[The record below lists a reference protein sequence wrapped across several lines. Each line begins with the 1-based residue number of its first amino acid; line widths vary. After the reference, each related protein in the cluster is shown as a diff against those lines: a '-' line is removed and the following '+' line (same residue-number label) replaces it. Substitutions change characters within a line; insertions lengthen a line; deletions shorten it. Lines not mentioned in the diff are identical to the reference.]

1 MQILNSWGALKLSGN
16 YACASFEP
24 LRGCKFSDSLAQ
36 SLEIFSGYD
45 PDEKCAAYKL
55 HYCFFFYVVTKQTGS
70 LHLKLGSS
78 CCSSYLFR
86 TKMAAAI

>member
-1 MQILNSWGALKLSGN
+1 MLNSWDALKLRGN
-16 YACASFEP
+16 YVCAIFEP
-24 LRGCKFSDSLAQ
+24 LRGCKFRDSLAQ

-45 PDEKCAAYKL
+45 PDEKCVAYKL
-55 HYCFFFYVVTKQTGS
+55 HFCFFYVVTRQTGS

-78 CCSSYLFR
+78 CCSSYLLR